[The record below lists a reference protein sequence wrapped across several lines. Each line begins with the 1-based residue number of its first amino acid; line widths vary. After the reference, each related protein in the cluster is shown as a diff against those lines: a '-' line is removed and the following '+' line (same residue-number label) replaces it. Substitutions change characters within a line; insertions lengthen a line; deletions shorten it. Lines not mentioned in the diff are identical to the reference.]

1 MERSKSYLF
10 YALTVLAV
18 AVIVLGI
25 VAIGPLEQ
33 WGASLTPARTLSV
46 SASGKASVVPDV
58 ATFSFS
64 VVSQGKDIGV
74 ITNDNNTKINKAIA
88 AIEAQGVDKKDI
100 NTTDYSLQP
109 VYTQPQPGVYGGT
122 FVPSIAA
129 YSLTQTVT
137 VKIRDF
143 SKISP
148 IMSMLPGMGIN
159 KVGSLAFTID
169 DSDAYLAS
177 ARTEAYQKALTKAQ
191 AIAAANGFTLGR
203 VINVSEYQNQPY
215 PMYAVGSAVGMGG
228 INEKAVAPTIEPG
241 SKDVTLNVTV
251 VYEIK

>member
-1 MERSKSYLF
+1 MDRSRSYLF
-10 YALTVLAV
+10 YALTALAV
-18 AVIVLGI
+18 AAIVLGI

-33 WGASLTPARTLSV
+33 WGASLAPARTLSV
-46 SASGKASVVPDV
+46 SASGKASVIPDI

-64 VVSQGKDIGV
+64 VVSQGKDVGV
-74 ITNDNNTKINKAIA
+74 ITNDNNAKINKAIA
-88 AIEAQGVDKKDI
+88 AIQAQGVDKKDI
-100 NTTDYSLQP
+100 STTNYSLQP

-122 FVPSIAA
+122 FVPSIAS

-159 KVGSLAFTID
+159 QIGSLSFTID
-169 DSDAYLAS
+169 DSDAYLAT
-177 ARTEAYQKALTKAQ
+177 ARTDAYQKALTKAQ
-191 AIAAANGFTLGR
+191 AIAAANGFTLGK
-203 VINVSEYQNQPY
+203 VMSVSEYQNQPY
-215 PMYAVGSAVGMGG
+215 PMYATSALGPGSVAD
-228 INEKAVAPTIEPG
+228 KAIAPTIEPG